1 MKGPRVTRDERN
13 EGARPGSQ
21 IKPCRRQRSALF
33 APPAACAPL
42 TPWTFQRPAPQHRH
56 GRGTRDA
63 LILYSNADDWAP
75 LFDES
80 ILLDEKTVLHF
91 PARKKDMV
99 GPISPDPLGGS
110 VRNVLRT
117 HEGFRETVNGSEVAA
132 SHRKLV
138 SE

>member
-33 APPAACAPL
+33 APPVACAPL
-42 TPWTFQRPAPQHRH
+42 TPWTVHRPEPQHRH

-63 LILYSNADDWAP
+63 LILYSNADGWAP

-91 PARKKDMV
+91 PVRKKGMF